1 MEVKLYLVSTQD
13 VPTLWGWRI
22 ETHPMPRSPLPAS
35 TTPDTARPKADS
47 ISLLGKE
54 RLAHGR
60 PVKMTFISG
69 CKWILGKKWR
79 CRRYKLSQGRPD
91 RHQSVESYT
100 VSYSNDEITFT
111 AYGQNVVCQRG
122 KRIYHFLLKIVKCVV
137 NIGKQNEY
145 L

>member
-13 VPTLWGWRI
+13 VPTLWGWRT
-22 ETHPMPRSPLPAS
+22 ETYPMCRSRLQAS
-35 TTPDTARPKADS
+35 TTPHTARPKADS

-60 PVKMTFISG
+60 LLKTTWISG

-79 CRRYKLSQGRPD
+79 CRRYKVKDDQTVISGSKAILSPIVMTRLHSQHMAKMWYVKG
-91 RHQSVESYT
+91 E
-100 VSYSNDEITFT
+100 E
-111 AYGQNVVCQRG
+111 
-122 KRIYHFLLKIVKCVV
+122 RIYHFLLKIVKCVV